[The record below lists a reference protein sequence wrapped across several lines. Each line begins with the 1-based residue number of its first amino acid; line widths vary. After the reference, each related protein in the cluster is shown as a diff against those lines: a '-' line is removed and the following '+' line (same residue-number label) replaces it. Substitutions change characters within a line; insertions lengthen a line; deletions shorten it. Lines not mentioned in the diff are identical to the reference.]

1 MYYREELGVWFENEH
16 NYVEWVYF
24 VRFAKIIMDFHEFK
38 LIYTLNFHETKRE
51 RKK

>member
-24 VRFAKIIMDFHEFK
+24 VR
-38 LIYTLNFHETKRE
+38 LIFLQK
-51 RKK
+51 